1 MLKVKRST
9 LAMYLLPMILA
20 LTLVSLFPILV
31 TFWLSFTNVSDFH
44 PVTFSPDDDWR
55 YLGLKNYQSVIG
67 SLDSDFP
74 RVFLST
80 VLYVIVCVVL
90 FVIVGFATALALNN
104 KKIKGLAFWRLGLI
118 LPWTVP
124 SAITALIWKF
134 LFHYDFGP
142 INQLLRL
149 GFGSS
154 AGVPWLLQPLP
165 AFIAVVIVNLW
176 LSYPFF
182 TVVIL
187 GALQSIPAELHESAE
202 VDGASAWERFR
213 NITLPLVRPAITPAI
228 LLSSITT
235 FQMFNTVYLITWQTP
250 SFSNGQR
257 PGFVQFVMIYVYDQI
272 LGGHTVNREFGFI
285 GAISVMIFIILFL
298 MTILGLRISRASEE
312 ARA

>member
-1 MLKVKRST
+1 MLKVRRST
-9 LAMYLLPMILA
+9 LALYLVPMTLA
-20 LTLVSLFPILV
+20 LLLVSLFPIIV

-55 YLGLKNYQSVIG
+55 YVGLKNY
-67 SLDSDFP
+67 LDAVGNLNSDFP

-80 VLYVIVCVVL
+80 VIYVIACVAL

-124 SAITALIWKF
+124 SVITALIWKF

-149 GFGSS
+149 GFGSG
-154 AGVPWLLQPLP
+154 AGVQWLLQPLP
-165 AFIAVVIVNLW
+165 AFIAVVIVNVW

-213 NITLPLVRPAITPAI
+213 FITLPLVRPAITPAI

-235 FQMFNTVYLITWQTP
+235 FQMFNTVYLITNLTP

-257 PGFVQFVMIYVYDQI
+257 PGFVQFVMIYIYDQI
-272 LGGHTVNREFGFI
+272 FGGHNVNRQYGAI

-298 MTILGLRISRASEE
+298 MTILGLRIGRPSEE

>member
-1 MLKVKRST
+1 
-9 LAMYLLPMILA
+9 
-20 LTLVSLFPILV
+20 VSLFPIV
-31 TFWLSFTNVSDFH
+31 ITFWLSFTNVSDFH

-55 YLGLKNYQSVIG
+55 YIGLKNYLDAVG
-67 SLDSDFP
+67 SLDGDFP

-80 VLYVIVCVVL
+80 VLYVIACVAL
-90 FVIVGFATALALNN
+90 FAIVGFATALALNN

-149 GFGSS
+149 GFGSG

-165 AFIAVVIVNLW
+165 AFIAVVIVNVW

-187 GALQSIPAELHESAE
+187 GALQSIPSELHESAE

-213 NITLPLVRPAITPAI
+213 YITLPLVRPAITPAI

-235 FQMFNTVYLITWQTP
+235 FQMFNTVYLITWQTA

-272 LGGHTVNREFGFI
+272 LGGHTINRQFGFI

-298 MTILGLRISRASEE
+298 MTIFGLRVSRVSEE